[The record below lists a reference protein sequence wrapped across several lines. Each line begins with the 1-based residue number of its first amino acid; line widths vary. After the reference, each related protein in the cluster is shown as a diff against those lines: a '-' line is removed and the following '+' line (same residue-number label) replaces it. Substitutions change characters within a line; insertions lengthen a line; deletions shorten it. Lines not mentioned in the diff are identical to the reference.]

1 MSSNNEPRNS
11 PKDIVLIG
19 GSTYPE
25 LTDKVG
31 KHLKVKPDNTE
42 RGMFADGE
50 IYVDIKTPTSR
61 CDVFILQTFLN
72 NANGGGYSLNDQ
84 LVETELLADAAL
96 RSGAENITAI
106 LPYFPYSRQDRKNK
120 AGEPISAANRAD
132 NLKNSGVDRMC
143 SMDLHA
149 SQAQGFFKGSFN
161 NMKMHPYMQ
170 TYLKQLIGQKT
181 TEYTI
186 IAPDDGGVDR
196 ATKTS
201 QALGTAMEY
210 LSKGREEKNSSQLI
224 RDEENL
230 NESKIYGKNCIII
243 DDIIGTAGTLVSAA
257 DILHKTGAKSIIA
270 LATHGLF
277 SSPAIS
283 RVQNSKI
290 SEIVVTNTVPQADHK
305 KQLGDKLKVIDIS
318 QAIAEYILR
327 VSLGGI
333 STSSIPN
340 NLTESGI
347 TLI

>member
-1 MSSNNEPRNS
+1 MPNRDKFSNSLENV
-11 PKDIVLIG
+11 VLIG

-31 KHLKVKPDNTE
+31 EYLKIRPDDTE
-42 RGMFADGE
+42 RRMFPDGE
-50 IYVDIKTPTSR
+50 IYVDIKTPVSR
-61 CDVFILQTFLN
+61 RDVFVLQTFLKG
-72 NANGGGYSLNDQ
+72 ANGYSLNDQ
-84 LVETELLADAAL
+84 VVEAEFLTDAAL
-96 RSGAENITAI
+96 RSAARNITLI
-106 LPYFPYSRQDRKNK
+106 TPYLPYSRQDRKNK
-120 AGEPISAANRAD
+120 AGEPISAANRIS
-132 NLKNSGVDRMC
+132 NLQNSGVDRIC
-143 SMDLHA
+143 AMDLHA

-181 TEYTI
+181 TDYTI
-186 IAPDDGGVDR
+186 VAPDDGGVDR

-201 QALGTAMEY
+201 KALGTAMEY
-210 LSKGREEKNSSQLI
+210 LPKSREKGNSSQLI
-224 RDEENL
+224 RDDKNL
-230 NESKIYGKNCIII
+230 NESKIYGKSCIII
-243 DDIIGTAGTLVSAA
+243 DDIIDTAGTLVSAA
-257 DILHKTGAKSIIA
+257 DILHKIGAKSIIA

-277 SSPAIS
+277 SSPAVD

-290 SEIVVTNTVPQADHK
+290 SEIVVTNTVPQTEHK

-318 QAIAEYILR
+318 QAIAEYVLR
-327 VSLGGI
+327 VNLGGI